1 MMLDGK
7 VTIVTGGSRGIG
19 RACVLSV
26 VGHGSRVVFCSR
38 TDGTDSRDVEAAAGM
53 QGGPGAAIG
62 IAADVTDEASVGA
75 LFDLARERYGAV
87 HCVVNNAAV
96 SREQLLVSTA
106 TADWDV
112 VMNVNLTGCFL
123 VARAAL
129 RCFLE
134 QGTGGRI
141 VAIGTLSQNG
151 VVGNASYAVS
161 KGGLAGLTRH
171 IARRYARFGVGSSM
185 VVPGY
190 VETPMSAAM
199 SDDQKRALIDG
210 CPLRRAGSPAEI
222 ASVVTFLLAASTIV
236 ANGRAIFATGGLTE
250 VPP

>member
-1 MMLDGK
+1 MMLDGR

-19 RACVLSV
+19 RACVLSA
-26 VGHGSRVVFCSR
+26 VGRGARVGFCSR
-38 TDGTDSRDVEAAAGM
+38 TAGADSRAVEAAAATA
-53 QGGPGAAIG
+53 GGPDAAVG
-62 IAADVTDEASVGA
+62 IAADVTDEASVTA

-87 HCVVNNAAV
+87 HGVVNNAAV
-96 SREQLLVSTA
+96 SREQLLVST
-106 TADWDV
+106 TTTDWDA

-129 RCFLE
+129 RCFIE

-161 KGGLAGLTRH
+161 KGGLAGLTRT
-171 IARRYARFGVGSSM
+171 IARRYARFGVGSNM

-190 VETPMSAAM
+190 VETTMSVAM
-199 SDDQKRALIDG
+199 SDVQKRALIDG
-210 CPLRRAGSPAEI
+210 CPLRRAASPGEI
-222 ASVVTFLLAASTIV
+222 ASVVTFLLAASTV
-236 ANGRAIFATGGLTE
+236 SGSGRTIFAAGGLTE